1 MRWQLTGVARD
12 FYMHPVLFQVPTPW
26 GGTYIYSYGVMLGL
40 SLIIGWQFVMYYGA
54 RKQGLDKEVL
64 SNCYLV
70 TALSAIVGSRVLY
83 IVTNLDSF
91 ESPAKWFDLRS
102 GGLVAYGGFLGGA
115 IGAAVFLRIKRV
127 SFLAF
132 ADAAAP
138 ALAAGLSC
146 TRIGCYLYGCDFG
159 KRLSETAPG
168 WLKSLGTFP
177 RWDQFGERLHGSP
190 AWLHHVQLY
199 DLSRSVSHSYPVHPT
214 QLYEVAIGLVLLA
227 VAIVVWM
234 RRRFRGQV
242 LLTLTIGYA
251 AWRFVLEYLRD
262 DPERGE
268 AFGFSTSQLISL
280 ALLPI
285 AVITWAAVKKASA
298 DGGGKT
304 EGPALAEQSV
314 EEKTSDVTRKPKKN
328 KKRK

>member
-1 MRWQLTGVARD
+1 
-12 FYMHPVLFQVPTPW
+12 MHPVLFRVPTPW

-40 SLIIGWQFVMYYGA
+40 SLILGWQFVMYYGA
-54 RKQGLDKEVL
+54 RKQGLDKEIL

-70 TALSAIVGSRVLY
+70 TAISAIVGSRILY

-115 IGAAVFLRIKRV
+115 VGAAIFLRIRKV

-138 ALAAGLSC
+138 ALAAGLAC

-159 KRLSETAPG
+159 KRLGENAPG
-168 WLKSLGTFP
+168 WLKTLGTFP

-190 AWLHHVQLY
+190 AWQHHVQLY
-199 DLSRSVSHSYPVHPT
+199 DLSRDVSHSYPVHPT
-214 QLYEVAIGLVLLA
+214 QLYEVVVGVVLLA
-227 VAIVVWM
+227 VVLAVW
-234 RRRFRGQV
+234 RRRQFRGQV
-242 LLTLTIGYA
+242 LLTLTMGYA

-285 AVITWAAVKKASA
+285 AIVAWVAAKKSA
-298 DGGGKT
+298 AATGEMNKERLGV
-304 EGPALAEQSV
+304 QSSSELQPV
-314 EEKTSDVTRKPKKN
+314 EPKKSKKN
-328 KKRK
+328 KKRR